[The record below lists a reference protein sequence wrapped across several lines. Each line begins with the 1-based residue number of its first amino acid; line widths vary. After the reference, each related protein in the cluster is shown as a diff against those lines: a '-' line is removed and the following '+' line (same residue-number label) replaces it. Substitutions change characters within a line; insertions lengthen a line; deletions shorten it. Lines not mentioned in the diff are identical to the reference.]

1 MKSSKYFSIFI
12 SIILFLICSI
22 LTPVNA
28 NAAGLYAKYAVLFDA
43 DSGRILFGNNENTA
57 VSMAS
62 TTKIMTLI
70 IALENCDKNFVAT
83 TSTYAASMPDVQLN
97 AVTGEQFIINDL
109 FYSLMLE
116 SHNDSA
122 VIIAENAAYY
132 LLCKNPSLR
141 SETPF
146 INNYNYDSSFLSEI
160 NHEQS
165 KILVHIFTDLMNEK
179 ADDILLADTYYITP
193 NGLDDEDNYSFHHT
207 TAYDLAKTM
216 AYCIN
221 NEDFLYITQT
231 VSKTFS
237 DTTGRYHYQ
246 LNNKN
251 RLLNPD
257 EGIIS
262 GKTGFTNKAGYCY
275 VCAYKDK
282 NRTLCIALLACGWP
296 PNKNYKWSDAN
307 YLIALGKKYYK
318 ERYFN
323 YQFVFYVPVTNGKR
337 NYCRLIPDRY
347 VEFLTC
353 GDDSVTYEI
362 NLPETLP
369 APVNS
374 EQIYGSINL
383 YINNIFYD
391 SIYLKAE
398 QSIIKQSYFQIK
410 FKKYINSSIIYHIFV

>member
-1 MKSSKYFSIFI
+1 MKSFKNFLLIIPVLSLLVCCIFCPI
-12 SIILFLICSI
+12 
-22 LTPVNA
+22 TTQ
-28 NAAGLYAKYAVLFDA
+28 AAGLYSKYSVLIDA
-43 DSGRILFGNNENTA
+43 DSGRILSGSNETTA

-83 TSTYAASMPDVQLN
+83 TSAYAASMPDVQLN

-109 FYSLMLE
+109 YYSLMLE

-122 VIIAENAAYY
+122 VIIAENTAYY

-165 KILVHIFTDLMNEK
+165 EILVHIFTGLMNEK
-179 ADDILLADTYYITP
+179 ADDILLSDTYYITP
-193 NGLDDEDNYSFHHT
+193 NGLDAEDNYSFHHT

-282 NRTLCIALLACGWP
+282 DRTLCIALLACGWP
-296 PNKNYKWSDAN
+296 PNKNYKWSDAR
-307 YLIALGKKYYK
+307 YLIALGKQYSRHK
-318 ERYFN
+318 YFN
-323 YQFVFYVPVTNGKR
+323 NEYTFYIPVSKGK
-337 NYCRLIPDRY
+337 NSFCELIPDCSI
-347 VEFLTC
+347 EFLAC
-353 GDDSVTYEI
+353 EDDSVTI
-362 NLPETLP
+362 QADIPEVLS

-374 EQIYGSINL
+374 SQIYGAINIYVNDEPIRSI
-383 YINNIFYD
+383 
-391 SIYLKAE
+391 SLKAK
-398 QSIIKQSYFQIK
+398 QSIPKKVHVLDIIRKIFQ
-410 FKKYINSSIIYHIFV
+410 

>member
-1 MKSSKYFSIFI
+1 MKSFKNFSI
-12 SIILFLICSI
+12 IILVLSLLVCCIFC
-22 LTPVNA
+22 PVTTQ
-28 NAAGLYAKYAVLFDA
+28 AAGLYSKYSVLIDS
-43 DSGRILFGNNENTA
+43 DSGRILSGSNETTA

-70 IALENCDKNFVAT
+70 IALENCDKNFVVT
-83 TSTYAASMPDVQLN
+83 TSAYAASMPDVQLN

-109 FYSLMLE
+109 YYSLMLE

-165 KILVHIFTDLMNEK
+165 EILVHIFTGLMNEK
-179 ADDILLADTYYITP
+179 ADDILLSDTYYITP
-193 NGLDDEDNYSFHHT
+193 NGLDAEDNYSFHHT

-231 VSKTFS
+231 VSKTIS

-251 RLLNPD
+251 RLLN
-257 EGIIS
+257 
-262 GKTGFTNKAGYCY
+262 
-275 VCAYKDK
+275 
-282 NRTLCIALLACGWP
+282 
-296 PNKNYKWSDAN
+296 
-307 YLIALGKKYYK
+307 
-318 ERYFN
+318 
-323 YQFVFYVPVTNGKR
+323 
-337 NYCRLIPDRY
+337 
-347 VEFLTC
+347 
-353 GDDSVTYEI
+353 
-362 NLPETLP
+362 
-369 APVNS
+369 
-374 EQIYGSINL
+374 
-383 YINNIFYD
+383 
-391 SIYLKAE
+391 
-398 QSIIKQSYFQIK
+398 
-410 FKKYINSSIIYHIFV
+410 

>member
-28 NAAGLYAKYAVLFDA
+28 NAAGLYAKYAVLIDA

-62 TTKIMTLI
+62 TTKIMALI

-83 TSTYAASMPDVQLN
+83 TSAYAASMPDVQLN

-122 VIIAENAAYY
+122 VIIAENVAYY

-165 KILVHIFTDLMNEK
+165 EILVHIFTDLMNEK

-216 AYCIN
+216 AYCIS
-221 NEDFLYITQT
+221 NEEFLHITQT
-231 VSKTFS
+231 VSMTFS

-246 LNNKN
+246 VNNKN

-275 VCAYKDK
+275 VCAYKD
-282 NRTLCIALLACGWP
+282 NERTICIALLACGWP
-296 PNKNYKWSDAN
+296 PNKNYKWSDAR
-307 YLIALGKKYYK
+307 YLIALGKQYSRQK
-318 ERYFN
+318 YFN
-323 YQFVFYVPVTNGKR
+323 YEYTFYIPVSKGK
-337 NYCRLIPDRY
+337 NIFCELIPDCSI
-347 VEFLTC
+347 EFLAC
-353 GDDSVTYEI
+353 EDDSVTI
-362 NLPETLP
+362 QADIPEMLS

-374 EQIYGSINL
+374 AQIYGTINIYVNNEPIRSI
-383 YINNIFYD
+383 
-391 SIYLKAE
+391 SLKAK
-398 QSIIKQSYFQIK
+398 QSIPKKVHVLDIINKIFQ
-410 FKKYINSSIIYHIFV
+410 

>member
-1 MKSSKYFSIFI
+1 
-12 SIILFLICSI
+12 
-22 LTPVNA
+22 
-28 NAAGLYAKYAVLFDA
+28 
-43 DSGRILFGNNENTA
+43 
-57 VSMAS
+57 
-62 TTKIMTLI
+62 
-70 IALENCDKNFVAT
+70 
-83 TSTYAASMPDVQLN
+83 MPDVQLN

-109 FYSLMLE
+109 YYSLMLE

-122 VIIAENAAYY
+122 VIIAENTAYY

-146 INNYNYDSSFLSEI
+146 INNYNYDSSVLSEI

-165 KILVHIFTDLMNEK
+165 EILVHIFTGLMNEK
-179 ADDILLADTYYITP
+179 ADDILLSDTYYITP
-193 NGLDDEDNYSFHHT
+193 NGLDAEDNYSFHHT

-251 RLLNPD
+251 RILNPD

-282 NRTLCIALLACGWP
+282 DRTLCIALLACGWP
-296 PNKNYKWSDAN
+296 PNKNYKWSDAR
-307 YLIALGKKYYK
+307 YLIALGKQYSRQK
-318 ERYFN
+318 YFN
-323 YQFVFYVPVTNGKR
+323 NEYTFYVPVSKGK
-337 NYCRLIPDRY
+337 NSFCELIPDCSI
-347 VEFLTC
+347 EFLVC
-353 GDDSVTYEI
+353 EDDSVTI
-362 NLPETLP
+362 RADIPEVLS

-374 EQIYGSINL
+374 SQIYGAINIYVNNEPIRSI
-383 YINNIFYD
+383 
-391 SIYLKAE
+391 SLKAN
-398 QSIIKQSYFQIK
+398 QSIPKKVHVLDIINKIFQ
-410 FKKYINSSIIYHIFV
+410 

>member
-12 SIILFLICSI
+12 SIILFLICII

-28 NAAGLYAKYAVLFDA
+28 NAAGLYAKYAVLIDA

-83 TSTYAASMPDVQLN
+83 TSAYAASMPDVQLN

-109 FYSLMLE
+109 YYSLMLE

-122 VIIAENAAYY
+122 VIIAENTAYY
-132 LLCKNPSLR
+132 LLCKNPPLR

-146 INNYNYDSSFLSEI
+146 ITNYNYDSSFLSEI
-160 NHEQS
+160 SHEQS
-165 KILVHIFTDLMNEK
+165 EILVHIFTGLMNEK
-179 ADDILLADTYYITP
+179 ADDILLSDTYYITP
-193 NGLDDEDNYSFHHT
+193 NGLDAEDNYSFHHT

-221 NEDFLYITQT
+221 NQDFLYITQT

-251 RLLNPD
+251 NLLNPD

-275 VCAYKDK
+275 VCAYKNND
-282 NRTLCIALLACGWP
+282 RTLCIALLACGWP

-307 YLIALGKKYYK
+307 YLIALGKKYNK
-318 ERYFN
+318 QKYFN
-323 YQFVFYVPVTNGKR
+323 CEYTFYIPVSKGK
-337 NYCRLIPDRY
+337 YSFCELIPDSA
-347 VEFLTC
+347 VEFLAC
-353 GDDSVTYEI
+353 DDDSVNI
-362 NLPETLP
+362 QIDIPETLT

-374 EQIYGSINL
+374 AQIYGTINIYVNDEPARSINL
-383 YINNIFYD
+383 
-391 SIYLKAE
+391 KAK
-398 QSIIKQSYFQIK
+398 QSIP
-410 FKKYINSSIIYHIFV
+410 KKSHTLDIFDKIFR

>member
-1 MKSSKYFSIFI
+1 MKSFKNFSI
-12 SIILFLICSI
+12 IILVLSLLVCCIFC
-22 LTPVNA
+22 PVTTQ
-28 NAAGLYAKYAVLFDA
+28 AAGLYSKYSVLIDS
-43 DSGRILFGNNENTA
+43 DSGRILSGSNETTA

-70 IALENCDKNFVAT
+70 IALENCDKNFVVT
-83 TSTYAASMPDVQLN
+83 TSAYAASMPDVQLN

-109 FYSLMLE
+109 YYSLMLE

-146 INNYNYDSSFLSEI
+146 ISNYNYDSSFLSEI
-160 NHEQS
+160 DREQS
-165 KILVHIFTDLMNEK
+165 EKLVYIFTDLMNEK
-179 ADDILLADTYYITP
+179 ADDILLFDTYYITP
-193 NGLDDEDNYSFHHT
+193 NGLDAEDDYSFHHT

-221 NEDFLYITQT
+221 NDEFLRITQT

-237 DTTGRYHYQ
+237 DTTGKHTYQ

-251 RLLNPD
+251 RLLNP
-257 EGIIS
+257 ENGVIS

-275 VCAYKDK
+275 VCAYKEND
-282 NRTLCIALLACGWP
+282 RTLCIALLACGWP

-307 YLIALGKKYYK
+307 YLIALGKKYNK
-318 ERYFN
+318 QKYFN
-323 YQFVFYVPVTNGKR
+323 CEYTFYIPVSKGK
-337 NYCRLIPDRY
+337 YSFCELIPDSA
-347 VEFLTC
+347 VEFLAC
-353 GDDSVTYEI
+353 DDDSVNI
-362 NLPETLP
+362 QIDIPETLT

-374 EQIYGSINL
+374 AQIYGTINIYVNNEPARSINL
-383 YINNIFYD
+383 
-391 SIYLKAE
+391 KAK
-398 QSIIKQSYFQIK
+398 QSIPKKVHALDIIRKIFQ
-410 FKKYINSSIIYHIFV
+410 